1 MKNRAEFI
9 EYVTEF
15 YGPDGFMENF
25 RAAHEEIEHAV
36 DLRLNNPDYQPSF
49 EYSGDTID
57 REWVRH
63 IIGRVRMRR

>member
-15 YGPDGFMENF
+15 YGPDGIFDIGATRDEVTN
-25 RAAHEEIEHAV
+25 AV
-36 DLRLNNPDYQPSF
+36 DLRLTSPRYRPDF

-57 REWVRH
+57 REWVRD
-63 IIGRVRMRR
+63 IIENVRGER